1 MLADERAN
9 AIKQEMMMRRR
20 GHGRALCFCIHSP
33 QLYQVT
39 SDRSIWKDMETL
51 LNKSFV
57 SRPGANEVGLNE

>member
-20 GHGRALCFCIHSP
+20 GHGRDLGFCLHPP

-39 SDRSIWKDMETL
+39 GDRRVWKDMETL

-57 SRPGANEVGLNE
+57 SRPGANEVGLNQ